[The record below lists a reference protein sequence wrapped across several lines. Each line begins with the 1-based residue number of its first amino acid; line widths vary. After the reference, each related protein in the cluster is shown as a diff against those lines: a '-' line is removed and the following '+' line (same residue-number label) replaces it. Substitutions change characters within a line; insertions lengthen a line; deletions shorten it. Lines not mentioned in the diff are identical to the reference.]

1 MALCATFEVTRIVF
15 NSFYE
20 ASLFKHFEIIFDA
33 LRKALSLE
41 IFVLLVEK
49 LGALFVF
56 STDSADTSLKLVF
69 WCSIVSIWK
78 NANLVWR
85 RNYISS

>member
-1 MALCATFEVTRIVF
+1 MCATLKVTGIVF
-15 NSFYE
+15 NSLYE

-33 LRKALSLE
+33 LRKTLSLE

-56 STDSADTSLKLVF
+56 GTDSADTGLKLVF
-69 WCSIVSIWK
+69 WCSIVSIWE
-78 NANLVWR
+78 NTNLVWH